1 MADYVE
7 ILPGQKDFGWVQT
20 FNLGGK
26 YPAVSKRVW
35 ETYDNMVAFANDYS
49 AEGTCISGL
58 ILTVRSDSDDS
69 KNGVYFVKSVGSAD
83 ASAVLVKVGSDSE
96 ADLAA
101 LTTRVTNLESSVG
114 SLAIDV
120 QGLQEAIALKA
131 DKFTVGNGLKYAG
144 NKIDLAIDPDSST
157 IITTSPAGIKIEI
170 PQVTVPEYS
179 ISKSDDASSGEYA
192 AVYRLTK
199 DGSPVGAAI
208 NIPKD
213 MVIES
218 GEVKTV
224 ETPDDPYSG
233 AQVGDKYIDL
243 VIANKSNS
251 HLYIPVNDLVDV
263 YTAGDAY
270 INISGQTISLNYEP
284 LKNQIVLDAST
295 AFDINGIKAG
305 ISSNSQSIETLTESV
320 EALQATVGDAS
331 NGLAKD
337 VADLKTTVAG
347 HTTSISKIDT
357 SIGTLE
363 TGLSTANSNIT
374 KLQNVVGDA
383 SKGLVKDVNDLKITV
398 QSQGTRIGTLE
409 TNVSNKLD
417 KTATVNGLTFDDS
430 EGVPALTLTAAKI
443 NIDASVGPND
453 PGTDIQ
459 SVLINLDS
467 RITSAAGG
475 GVKSIISGNKAIVVG
490 TGDPNNPTIT
500 FTLSAS
506 TDASVAS
513 IESDGLKIE
522 DMRSKWIKLG

>member
-114 SLAIDV
+114 SLAIDA
-120 QGLQEAIALKA
+120 QGLQEAIASKA
-131 DKFTVGNGLKYAG
+131 DKFTVGDGLKYSG

-157 IITTSPAGIKIEI
+157 IITTSPTGIKIEI

-179 ISKSDDASSGEYA
+179 IESIGPDASSA
-192 AVYRLTK
+192 AVYQLTK
-199 DGSPVGAAI
+199 DGEPVGVKI

-213 MVIES
+213 MVIED

-224 ETPDDPYSG
+224 ETPDDPYPG

-243 VIANKSNS
+243 VIANKSDS

-270 INISGQTISLNYEP
+270 VNISGQSISLNYEP
-284 LKNQIVLDAST
+284 LKNQIILDAST
-295 AFDINGIKAG
+295 AFDINGIKASL
-305 ISSNSQSIETLTESV
+305 SSNNQGIENLTESV
-320 EALQATVGDAS
+320 EALQTTVGDAS
-331 NGLAKD
+331 NGLVKD
-337 VADLKTTVAG
+337 VNDLKTTVAG

-363 TGLSTANSNIT
+363 TGLSAANSNIT
-374 KLQNVVGDA
+374 KLQNAVGDA
-383 SKGLVKDVNDLKITV
+383 SKGLVKDVNDLKTTV

-409 TNVSNKLD
+409 TDVSNKLD

-430 EGVPALTLTAAKI
+430 EGTPALTLTAAKI

-500 FTLSAS
+500 FTLSPS

-513 IESDGLKIE
+513 IGSDGLKIE